1 MTLICASILVH
12 DEAAALADAFAARDA
27 GAEMVEFRID
37 EFFTGDE
44 PERETKSIV
53 RLLARV
59 PLPCVVTCRLASE
72 GGGFSGDEA
81 DRIAMLERIC
91 NPTAERVADGA
102 GNSVAEHPPRYID
115 VEAAAFAK
123 SANIRQKVKLAVDHP
138 EQLRDLSTGLILSM
152 HDFDGRPANL
162 HRRLME
168 MAEEPA
174 AAVVKVAY
182 RARSIRDNLELLEL
196 PRTLNRPTIALGMGK
211 FGLMSRVL
219 APKFGG
225 FLTFASIRPT
235 EVTAP
240 GQPTIRELI
249 EVYRVR
255 SIKSTTK
262 VFGVVGWPLEQSL
275 SPHVHNSGFGAVGF
289 DGVYVPMPIAA
300 DSADPEGSYA
310 SFKATMLELLHHAS
324 LDFRGCSVTLP
335 HKEHLLRLAREERWR
350 VDRAADGIGA
360 ANTLVVGA
368 EHVEVLNTDAPAV
381 ADEMR
386 AALGALSGKRAL
398 VLGAGGMA
406 RAAAY
411 ALAEA
416 GMVVTVH
423 NRTHEKARALAESF
437 ETKFPGRIT
446 ASVEVPFGGLDAV
459 INCTSVG
466 MVGGGAERE
475 LPLDVDTL
483 AKESPRAVVLD
494 SVYKPR
500 ETTLLVRAKRLGLR
514 TIDGTG
520 VFVRQAMRQFVA
532 WTGREA
538 PGGSFEAIV
547 KRELSQRESTLE
559 SGTP

>member
-12 DEAAALADAFAARDA
+12 DEAAALADAMAARDA
-27 GAEMVEFRID
+27 GADMVEFRID

-44 PERETKSIV
+44 PERETNAIV
-53 RLLARV
+53 RVLAIS
-59 PLPCVVTCRLASE
+59 PLPCIVTCRLSSE

-91 NPTAERVADGA
+91 NPTAERVADGS
-102 GNSVAEHPPRYID
+102 GGKIPEHPPRYID

-152 HDFDGRPANL
+152 HDFEGRPANL
-162 HRRLME
+162 HRRLMK

-182 RARSIRDNLELLEL
+182 RARSIRDNLELLDL
-196 PRTLNRPTIALGMGK
+196 PGAMGRPTIALGIGK

-240 GQPTIRELI
+240 GQPTIRELLD
-249 EVYRVR
+249 VYRVR
-255 SIKSTTK
+255 SIRATTG
-262 VFGVVGWPLEQSL
+262 VYGVVGWPLEQSL
-275 SPHVHNSGFGAVGF
+275 SPLVHNAGFGAIGF

-310 SFKATMLELLHHAS
+310 SFKATMLEMLEHAR

-335 HKEHLLRLAREERWR
+335 HKEHLVRLAREERWR
-350 VDRAADGIGA
+350 LEPTADRLGA
-360 ANTLVVGA
+360 ANTLVVREGT
-368 EHVEVLNTDAPAV
+368 VEVMNTDAPAV
-381 ADEMR
+381 AEELR
-386 AALGALSGKRAL
+386 EALGGLSGKQIL

-411 ALAEA
+411 ALADA
-416 GMVVTVH
+416 GARVTLH
-423 NRTHEKARALAESF
+423 NRTHAKAQALAESF
-437 ETKFPGRIT
+437 DASFRGSVT
-446 ASVEVPFGGLDAV
+446 ASASMPLNGLDAV

-466 MVGGGAERE
+466 MVGGGAEDQV
-475 LPLDVDTL
+475 PLDVGAL
-483 AKESPRAVVLD
+483 AKESPRVIVLD

-500 ETTLLVRAKRLGLR
+500 ETPLLTRAKSLGLR

-520 VFVRQAMRQFVA
+520 LFVRQAKRQSEA
-532 WTGREA
+532 WTGRGVEA
-538 PGGSFEAIV
+538 GLFEGIV
-547 KRELSQRESTLE
+547 RRELLQREAASE
-559 SGTP
+559 GGAP

>member
-12 DEAAALADAFAARDA
+12 DEAGALADAVAARDA
-27 GAEMVEFRID
+27 GADMVEFRVD

-53 RLLARV
+53 RVLARS
-59 PLPCVVTCRLASE
+59 PLPCIVTCRLASE

-152 HDFDGRPANL
+152 HEFEGRPANL

-196 PRTLNRPTIALGMGK
+196 PRMLNRPTIALGMGK
-211 FGLMSRVL
+211 FGVMSRVL

-225 FLTFASIRPT
+225 FLTFASVRPT

-240 GQPTIRELI
+240 GQPTISELLD
-249 EVYRVR
+249 VYRVR
-255 SIKSTTK
+255 SIRATTG
-262 VFGVVGWPLEQSL
+262 VYGVVGWPLEQSL
-275 SPHVHNSGFGAVGF
+275 SPHVHNAGFAAIGF
-289 DGVYVPMPIAA
+289 DGVFVPMPIAA
-300 DSADPEGSYA
+300 DTADPEGSYA

-335 HKEHLLRLAREERWR
+335 HKGHLVRLAREERWR
-350 VDRAADGIGA
+350 LDSAADRLGA
-360 ANTLVVGA
+360 ANTLA
-368 EHVEVLNTDAPAV
+368 LRDTNIEVMNTDAPAV

-386 AALGALSGKRAL
+386 AALGELAGKRML
-398 VLGAGGMA
+398 VLGGGGMA
-406 RAAAY
+406 RAAVY
-411 ALAEA
+411 ALADA
-416 GMVVTVH
+416 GADVAVH
-423 NRTHEKARALAESF
+423 NRTHGKALEIAESF
-437 ETKFPGRIT
+437 GAYFPRRVT
-446 ASVEVPFGGLDAV
+446 AMASASYAGLDAV

-466 MVGGGAERE
+466 MIGGGAENE
-475 LPLDVDTL
+475 LPLDVESL
-483 AKESPRAVVLD
+483 AEASPSVVVMD

-500 ETTLLVRAKRLGLR
+500 ETQLLRRAKGLGLR

-520 VFVRQAMRQFVA
+520 LFVRQAQQQSAA
-532 WTGREA
+532 WTGRAVEE
-538 PGGSFEAIV
+538 GLFEGV
-547 KRELSQRESTLE
+547 VRRELSQREAPSE
-559 SGTP
+559 GGAP